1 MIDQKKY
8 LPTRSAANFGKFL
21 IITILVIGIG
31 LRFFNLEQKV
41 YSADEVRSIMRF
53 SGYTTQDV
61 KDLAFIG
68 EIIDRKDLQYFQ
80 HTHSE
85 RSLSDAL
92 RSMMRNPE
100 HPPLYHLSARFWMQ
114 LIPIENSARTF
125 SIFLSI
131 LVIPCLY
138 WLCLELFDSSLTGWI
153 AIALFAVSPFQML
166 VAQNTTQY
174 SLWTI
179 TIILSGIALLRAI
192 RKNTL
197 KSWLWYSLSL
207 ALTFYTHLLSAPVAI
222 AQALYVILLER
233 LKITRT
239 VVSYIL
245 AAVGSLVLFSPWLFV
260 IFTNPGN
267 LDASKHYYA
276 LFKNSISQISQTL
289 FRHTGHVFVDFFHRR
304 GRLES
309 ALHILILLL
318 ALYSL
323 YHLIRYTSPR
333 VWLFLLT
340 LILIPA
346 LFQIV
351 PDLLLIPSIRSLQ
364 ARYYLPVFLGMQISI
379 SHLIASYIGS
389 KSPKNWLHYLGQQIL
404 LIFLL
409 LGIVSGVFLGLTP
422 DAALDDQ
429 RGTASGAN
437 LEIAPVLNSMTKPIV
452 ISDNTP
458 SFFLALSYLVNDQVK
473 FQLFQDGDVESWRQK
488 LNLKELAQN
497 YSNIVVAHP
506 EEDFVNFLNE
516 QYPIRT
522 KKLAGPLIEIK
533 LQ

>member
-1 MIDQKKY
+1 MMDQRKY
-8 LPTRSAANFGKFL
+8 LPDRLAANFGQFL
-21 IITILVIGIG
+21 IIAILLIGIG

-41 YSADEVRSIMRF
+41 YSADEVRRIMRF
-53 SGYTTQDV
+53 SGYTIQDV
-61 KDLAFIG
+61 REQAFNG
-68 EIIDRKDLQYFQ
+68 EIIGRKDLQYFQ
-80 HTHSE
+80 HPHSE

-92 RSMMRNPE
+92 RSLMGNPE
-100 HPPLYHLSARFWMQ
+100 HPPLYNLSARFWMQ
-114 LIPIENSARTF
+114 LIPIEHSARTF

-131 LVIPCLY
+131 LAMLCLY
-138 WLCLELFDSSLTGWI
+138 WLCLELFDSSLTAWI
-153 AIALFAVSPFQML
+153 ASALFAVSPFRIL
-166 VAQNTTQY
+166 SAQNATQY
-174 SLWTI
+174 SCWTV
-179 TIILSGIALLRAI
+179 TILLSGIALLRAI

-207 ALTFYTHLLSAPVAI
+207 ALTFYTHLFSAPVAI

-239 VVSYIL
+239 VVSYVL

-260 IFTNPGN
+260 IFTN
-267 LDASKHYYA
+267 LDKIDRNTQYYRQ
-276 LFKNSISQISQTL
+276 FKTNIIQISQTL
-289 FRHTGHVFVDFFHRR
+289 FRNIGHLFVNFYHRK

-309 ALHILILLL
+309 AFHLLILLL
-318 ALYSL
+318 LVYSL
-323 YHLIRYTSPR
+323 YYLIRYASPK
-333 VWLFLLT
+333 VSLFLIT
-340 LILIPA
+340 LIVVPT

-351 PDLLLIPSIRSLQ
+351 PDLLKPSLRSLQ
-364 ARYYLPVFLGMQISI
+364 ARYYMPVFLAVRMAISY
-379 SHLIASYIGS
+379 LIASYIGS
-389 KSPKNWLHYLGQQIL
+389 KSPKNWRHYLGQQIL
-404 LIFLL
+404 LILLL
-409 LGIVSGVFLGLTP
+409 LGIVSGVFLGLNP

-429 RGTASGAN
+429 RGTANGAN
-437 LEIAPVLNSMTKPIV
+437 LEIATVLNSMTKPIV
-452 ISDNTP
+452 ISDSTP
-458 SFFLALSYLVNDQVK
+458 SFFLGLSYLVNDQVK

-522 KKLAGPLIEIK
+522 KKLAGALIEIK

>member
-1 MIDQKKY
+1 
-8 LPTRSAANFGKFL
+8 
-21 IITILVIGIG
+21 
-31 LRFFNLEQKV
+31 
-41 YSADEVRSIMRF
+41 
-53 SGYTTQDV
+53 
-61 KDLAFIG
+61 
-68 EIIDRKDLQYFQ
+68 
-80 HTHSE
+80 
-85 RSLSDAL
+85 
-92 RSMMRNPE
+92 
-100 HPPLYHLSARFWMQ
+100 MQ

-166 VAQNTTQY
+166 VDQNTTQY

-207 ALTFYTHLLSAPVAI
+207 ALTFYTHLFSAPVAI

-260 IFTNPGN
+260 IFTNLGKIDGN
-267 LDASKHYYA
+267 TQYYRQ
-276 LFKNSISQISQTL
+276 FKTNISQISQTL
-289 FRHTGHVFVDFFHRR
+289 FRHTGHVFVDFFHRK

-309 ALHILILLL
+309 ALHLLILLL
-318 ALYSL
+318 AIYSL
-323 YHLIRYTSPR
+323 YHLIRYTSPK
-333 VWLFLLT
+333 VWLFLIT
-340 LILIPA
+340 LIVVPT

-351 PDLLLIPSIRSLQ
+351 PDLIKTSIRSLQ

-422 DAALDDQ
+422 DAGLDDQ

-437 LEIAPVLNSMTKPIV
+437 LEIAPVLKLH
-452 ISDNTP
+452 DQ
-458 SFFLALSYLVNDQVK
+458 ADSYQ
-473 FQLFQDGDVESWRQK
+473 R
-488 LNLKELAQN
+488 
-497 YSNIVVAHP
+497 
-506 EEDFVNFLNE
+506 
-516 QYPIRT
+516 
-522 KKLAGPLIEIK
+522 
-533 LQ
+533 

>member
-1 MIDQKKY
+1 
-8 LPTRSAANFGKFL
+8 
-21 IITILVIGIG
+21 
-31 LRFFNLEQKV
+31 
-41 YSADEVRSIMRF
+41 
-53 SGYTTQDV
+53 
-61 KDLAFIG
+61 
-68 EIIDRKDLQYFQ
+68 
-80 HTHSE
+80 
-85 RSLSDAL
+85 
-92 RSMMRNPE
+92 
-100 HPPLYHLSARFWMQ
+100 
-114 LIPIENSARTF
+114 
-125 SIFLSI
+125 
-131 LVIPCLY
+131 
-138 WLCLELFDSSLTGWI
+138 
-153 AIALFAVSPFQML
+153 ML

-174 SLWTI
+174 SLWTV
-179 TIILSGIALLRAI
+179 TILLSAISLLRAI

-207 ALTFYTHLLSAPVAI
+207 ALTFYTHLFSATVAI

-260 IFTNPGN
+260 IFTN
-267 LDASKHYYA
+267 LDKIDRNNRYYRQ
-276 LFKNSISQISQTL
+276 FQTNIIEISQTL

-309 ALHILILLL
+309 ALHLLILLL
-318 ALYSL
+318 AIYSL
-323 YHLIRYTSPR
+323 YYLIRYTSR
-333 VWLFLLT
+333 KVWLFLIT
-340 LILIPA
+340 LIFVPA

-351 PDLLLIPSIRSLQ
+351 PDLLTPSIRSLQ
-364 ARYYLPVFLGMQISI
+364 ARYYLPVFLGMQMAISY
-379 SHLIASYIGS
+379 LIASYIGS

-409 LGIVSGVFLGLTP
+409 LGIVSGIFLGLTP
-422 DAALDDQ
+422 DGALDDQ

-437 LEIAPVLNSMTKPIV
+437 LEIAPVLNSMSKPIV

-458 SFFLALSYLVNDQVK
+458 SFFLALSYLVNDRVK

-516 QYPIRT
+516 QYSIRT
-522 KKLAGPLIEIK
+522 KKLAEQLMEIK

>member
-1 MIDQKKY
+1 MMDQKKY

-21 IITILVIGIG
+21 IITILVIGVG

-41 YSADEVRSIMRF
+41 YSADEVRRIMRS
-53 SGYTTQDV
+53 SGYTTQEV
-61 KDLAFIG
+61 REQAFIG
-68 EIIDRKDLQYFQ
+68 NIIGVEELQRFQ
-80 HTHSE
+80 YPHLET
-85 RSLSDAL
+85 SLNDTMQAL
-92 RSMMRNPE
+92 IGNPE
-100 HPPLYHLSARFWMQ
+100 HPPLYNLLNRFWMRAF
-114 LIPIENSARTF
+114 PWTNSARTF
-125 SIFLSI
+125 SIFLSV
-131 LVIPCLY
+131 LAIPCLY

-153 AIALFAVSPFQML
+153 AIALFAVSPFQIL
-166 VAQNTTQY
+166 SAQNATQY
-174 SLWTI
+174 SFWTL
-179 TIILSGIALLRAI
+179 TILLSGIALLRAI

-207 ALTFYTHLLSAPVAI
+207 SLTFYAHLFSYSLAI
-222 AQALYVILLER
+222 AQALCVILLER

-239 VVSYIL
+239 VVSYVL

-260 IFTNPGN
+260 IFSN
-267 LDASKHYYA
+267 LDKIDRNTQYYRQ
-276 LFKNSISQISQTL
+276 FKTNIIEISQTL
-289 FRHTGHVFVDFFHRR
+289 FLHTGHVFVDFFHRS

-309 ALHILILLL
+309 ALHLLVLLL
-318 ALYSL
+318 VVYSL
-323 YHLIRYTSPR
+323 YHLIRYASPK
-333 VWLFLLT
+333 VWLFLIT
-340 LILIPA
+340 LIVVPT

-351 PDLLLIPSIRSLQ
+351 PDLLKPSIRSLQ
-364 ARYYLPVFLGMQISI
+364 ARYYLPVFLAMQMAISY
-379 SHLIASYIGS
+379 LIASYIGS

-409 LGIVSGVFLGLTP
+409 LGIVSGIFLGLTP
-422 DAALDDQ
+422 DGALDDQ

-437 LEIAPVLNSMTKPIV
+437 LEIAPVLNSMSKPIV

-458 SFFLALSYLVNDQVK
+458 SFFLALSYLVNDRVK

-516 QYPIRT
+516 QYSIRT
-522 KKLAGPLIEIK
+522 KKLAEQLIEIRVC
-533 LQ
+533 

>member
-1 MIDQKKY
+1 MMNQKKY
-8 LPTRSAANFGKFL
+8 LPDQSAANFGKFL

-31 LRFFNLEQKV
+31 LRFFHIEQKV

-61 KDLAFIG
+61 REQAFNG
-68 EIIDRKDLQYFQ
+68 EIIGRKDLQYFQ
-80 HTHSE
+80 HPHSE

-174 SLWTI
+174 SLWTV
-179 TIILSGIALLRAI
+179 TILLSAISLLRAI

-207 ALTFYTHLLSAPVAI
+207 ALTFYTHLFSATVAI

-260 IFTNPGN
+260 IFTN
-267 LDASKHYYA
+267 LDKIDRNNRYYRQ
-276 LFKNSISQISQTL
+276 FQTNIIEISQTL

-309 ALHILILLL
+309 ALHLLILLL
-318 ALYSL
+318 AIYSL
-323 YHLIRYTSPR
+323 YYLIRYTSR
-333 VWLFLLT
+333 KVWLFLIT
-340 LILIPA
+340 LIVVPT

-351 PDLLLIPSIRSLQ
+351 PDLLTPSIRSLQ
-364 ARYYLPVFLGMQISI
+364 ARYYLPVFLGIQMAISY
-379 SHLIASYIGS
+379 LIASYIGS

-429 RGTASGAN
+429 RGTASGNN

-473 FQLFQDGDVESWRQK
+473 FQLFQNRDVESWRQK

-522 KKLAGPLIEIK
+522 KKLAEQLIEIK

>member
-1 MIDQKKY
+1 MIDPKEY
-8 LPTRSAANFGKFL
+8 LPYQSAANFGKFL
-21 IITILVIGIG
+21 IIAILLIGIS

-41 YSADEVRSIMRF
+41 YSADEVRSIKRF
-53 SGYTTQDV
+53 SGYTTQE
-61 KDLAFIG
+61 LREQAFNGQIIG
-68 EIIDRKDLQYFQ
+68 RKDLQYFQ
-80 HTHSE
+80 HPHPE
-85 RSLSDAL
+85 RSLSDVL
-92 RSMMRNPE
+92 RSLTSNPE
-100 HPPLYHLSARFWMQ
+100 HPPLYNLSARFWMQ
-114 LIPIENSARTF
+114 LIPIEHSAKTF

-131 LVIPCLY
+131 LAIPCVY
-138 WLCLELFDSSLTGWI
+138 WLCLELFDSSLTAWI
-153 AIALFAVSPFQML
+153 TSALFAVSPVRIL
-166 VAQNTTQY
+166 SAQNATQY
-174 SLWTI
+174 SYWTV
-179 TIILSGIALLRAI
+179 TILLSGIALLRAI

-207 ALTFYTHLLSAPVAI
+207 ALTFYTHLFSAPVAI

-239 VVSYIL
+239 VVSYVL

-260 IFTNPGN
+260 IFTN
-267 LDASKHYYA
+267 LDKIDRNTQYYRQ
-276 LFKNSISQISQTL
+276 FKSNIIQISQTL
-289 FRHTGHVFVDFFHRR
+289 FRHTGHVFVNFFHRK

-309 ALHILILLL
+309 ALHLLILLL
-318 ALYSL
+318 VVYSL
-323 YHLIRYTSPR
+323 YHLIRYASPK
-333 VWLFLLT
+333 VWLFLIT
-340 LILIPA
+340 LIVVPT

-351 PDLLLIPSIRSLQ
+351 PDLLKPSIRSLQ
-364 ARYYLPVFLGMQISI
+364 ARYYLPVFSGIQMAI

-409 LGIVSGVFLGLTP
+409 LGIVSSVFLGLNP
-422 DAALDDQ
+422 EAALDDQ

-437 LEIAPVLNSMTKPIV
+437 LKIAPVLNSMTKPIV

-458 SFFLALSYLVNDQVK
+458 SFFLALSYLVNDRVK

-522 KKLAGPLIEIK
+522 EKLAAQLIEIK
-533 LQ
+533 LE

>member
-1 MIDQKKY
+1 
-8 LPTRSAANFGKFL
+8 
-21 IITILVIGIG
+21 
-31 LRFFNLEQKV
+31 
-41 YSADEVRSIMRF
+41 
-53 SGYTTQDV
+53 
-61 KDLAFIG
+61 
-68 EIIDRKDLQYFQ
+68 
-80 HTHSE
+80 
-85 RSLSDAL
+85 
-92 RSMMRNPE
+92 
-100 HPPLYHLSARFWMQ
+100 MQ

-174 SLWTI
+174 SLWTV
-179 TIILSGIALLRAI
+179 TILLSAISLLRAI

-207 ALTFYTHLLSAPVAI
+207 ALTFYTHLFSATVAI

-260 IFTNPGN
+260 IFTN
-267 LDASKHYYA
+267 LDKIDRNNRYYRQ
-276 LFKNSISQISQTL
+276 FQTNIIEISQTL

-309 ALHILILLL
+309 ALHLLILLL
-318 ALYSL
+318 AIYSL
-323 YHLIRYTSPR
+323 YYLIRYTSR
-333 VWLFLLT
+333 KVWLFLIT
-340 LILIPA
+340 LIFVPA

-351 PDLLLIPSIRSLQ
+351 PDLLTPSIRSLQ
-364 ARYYLPVFLGMQISI
+364 ARYYLPVFLGMQMAISY
-379 SHLIASYIGS
+379 LIASYIGS

-409 LGIVSGVFLGLTP
+409 LGIVSGIFLGLTP
-422 DAALDDQ
+422 DGALDDQ

-437 LEIAPVLNSMTKPIV
+437 LEIAPVLNSMSKPIV

-458 SFFLALSYLVNDQVK
+458 SFFLALSYLVNDRVK

-516 QYPIRT
+516 QYSIRT
-522 KKLAGPLIEIK
+522 KKLAEQLIEIK

>member
-1 MIDQKKY
+1 MMDQKKY

-21 IITILVIGIG
+21 IITILVIGVG

-61 KDLAFIG
+61 REQAFNG
-68 EIIDRKDLQYFQ
+68 EIIGRKDLQYFQ
-80 HTHSE
+80 HPHSE

-92 RSMMRNPE
+92 RSLMGNPE

-114 LIPIENSARTF
+114 LIPIEHSARTF

-174 SLWTI
+174 SLWTV
-179 TIILSGIALLRAI
+179 TILLSGIALLRAI

-207 ALTFYTHLLSAPVAI
+207 VLTFYTHLFSAPVAI

-239 VVSYIL
+239 VVSYVL
-245 AAVGSLVLFSPWLFV
+245 AGVGSLVLFSPWLFV
-260 IFTNPGN
+260 IFSN
-267 LDASKHYYA
+267 LDKIDRNTQYYRQ
-276 LFKNSISQISQTL
+276 FKTNIIEISQTL
-289 FRHTGHVFVDFFHRR
+289 FRHAGHVFVDFFHRK

-309 ALHILILLL
+309 AFHLLILLL
-318 ALYSL
+318 AIYSL
-323 YHLIRYTSPR
+323 YHLIRYTSPK
-333 VWLFLLT
+333 VWLFLIT
-340 LILIPA
+340 LIVVPT

-351 PDLLLIPSIRSLQ
+351 PDLLKPSIRSLQ
-364 ARYYLPVFLGMQISI
+364 ARYYLPVFLGMQMAISY
-379 SHLIASYIGS
+379 LIASYIGS

-409 LGIVSGVFLGLTP
+409 LGIVSGIFLGLTS
-422 DAALDDQ
+422 DAGLDDQ
-429 RGTASGAN
+429 RGTASGVN
-437 LEIAPVLNSMTKPIV
+437 LEIAPVLNSMSKPIV

-473 FQLFQDGDVESWRQK
+473 FQLFQDGDVESWRRK

-522 KKLAGPLIEIK
+522 EKLAGSLIEIK

>member
-8 LPTRSAANFGKFL
+8 FPDQSAANFGKFL
-21 IITILVIGIG
+21 MITILVIAIG
-31 LRFFNLEQKV
+31 WRFFNLEQKV

-61 KDLAFIG
+61 EDMAFIG
-68 EIIDRKDLQYFQ
+68 EIIDKENLQHFQ
-80 HTHSE
+80 HPHSE

-92 RSMMRNPE
+92 RSLMGNPE

-174 SLWTI
+174 SLWTV
-179 TIILSGIALLRAI
+179 TILLSGIALLRAI

-207 ALTFYTHLLSAPVAI
+207 ALTFYTHLFSYSLAI

-239 VVSYIL
+239 VVSYVL

-260 IFTNPGN
+260 IFTN
-267 LDASKHYYA
+267 LDKIDRNTQYYRQ
-276 LFKNSISQISQTL
+276 FKSNIIEISQTL
-289 FRHTGHVFVDFFHRR
+289 FRHTGHGFVDFFHRK

-318 ALYSL
+318 VVYSL
-323 YHLIRYTSPR
+323 YHLIRYTSPK
-333 VWLFLLT
+333 VWLFLIT
-340 LILIPA
+340 LIVVPT

-351 PDLLLIPSIRSLQ
+351 PDLLKPSIRSLQ
-364 ARYYLPVFLGMQISI
+364 ARYYLPVFLGIQMAI

-409 LGIVSGVFLGLTP
+409 LGIVSSVFLGLTP

-437 LEIAPVLNSMTKPIV
+437 LEIAPVLNSMTRPIV

-458 SFFLALSYLVNDQVK
+458 SFFLALSYLVNDRVK
-473 FQLFQDGDVESWRQK
+473 FQLFRDGDVESWRQK

-497 YSNIVVAHP
+497 YSDIVVAHP

-522 KKLAGPLIEIK
+522 EKLAESLIEIK

>member
-1 MIDQKKY
+1 
-8 LPTRSAANFGKFL
+8 
-21 IITILVIGIG
+21 
-31 LRFFNLEQKV
+31 
-41 YSADEVRSIMRF
+41 
-53 SGYTTQDV
+53 
-61 KDLAFIG
+61 
-68 EIIDRKDLQYFQ
+68 
-80 HTHSE
+80 
-85 RSLSDAL
+85 
-92 RSMMRNPE
+92 
-100 HPPLYHLSARFWMQ
+100 
-114 LIPIENSARTF
+114 
-125 SIFLSI
+125 
-131 LVIPCLY
+131 
-138 WLCLELFDSSLTGWI
+138 
-153 AIALFAVSPFQML
+153 
-166 VAQNTTQY
+166 
-174 SLWTI
+174 
-179 TIILSGIALLRAI
+179 
-192 RKNTL
+192 
-197 KSWLWYSLSL
+197 
-207 ALTFYTHLLSAPVAI
+207 
-222 AQALYVILLER
+222 
-233 LKITRT
+233 
-239 VVSYIL
+239 
-245 AAVGSLVLFSPWLFV
+245 V
-260 IFTNPGN
+260 IFTN
-267 LDASKHYYA
+267 LDKIDRNNRYYRQ
-276 LFKNSISQISQTL
+276 FQTNIIEISQTL

-309 ALHILILLL
+309 ALHLLILLL
-318 ALYSL
+318 AIYSL
-323 YHLIRYTSPR
+323 YHLIRYTSPK
-333 VWLFLLT
+333 VWLFLIT
-340 LILIPA
+340 LIVVPT

-351 PDLLLIPSIRSLQ
+351 PDLIKTSIRSLQ

-422 DAALDDQ
+422 DAGLDDQ

-458 SFFLALSYLVNDQVK
+458 SFFLALSYLVNDRVK
-473 FQLFQDGDVESWRQK
+473 FQLFRDGDVESWRQK

>member
-1 MIDQKKY
+1 MMNQKKY
-8 LPTRSAANFGKFL
+8 LPDQSAANFGKFL

-61 KDLAFIG
+61 EDMAFIG
-68 EIIDRKDLQYFQ
+68 EIIDKENLQHFQ
-80 HTHSE
+80 HPNSE

-114 LIPIENSARTF
+114 LIPIEHSARTF

-131 LVIPCLY
+131 LAIACLY
-138 WLCLELFDSSLTGWI
+138 WLCLELFDSSLTASI
-153 AIALFAVSPFQML
+153 AIALFAVSPL
-166 VAQNTTQY
+166 RILSAQNATQY
-174 SLWTI
+174 SCWTV
-179 TIILSGIALLRAI
+179 TILLSGIALLRAI
-192 RKNTL
+192 RENTL

-207 ALTFYTHLLSAPVAI
+207 ALTFYTHLFSAPVAI

-239 VVSYIL
+239 VVSYVL

-260 IFTNPGN
+260 IFTN
-267 LDASKHYYA
+267 LDKIDRNTQYYRQFKTNIIEISQA
-276 LFKNSISQISQTL
+276 LFP
-289 FRHTGHVFVDFFHRR
+289 HTGHVFVNFFHRK

-309 ALHILILLL
+309 ALHLLILLL
-318 ALYSL
+318 VVYSL
-323 YHLIRYTSPR
+323 YYLIRYASPK
-333 VWLFLLT
+333 VWLFLIT
-340 LILIPA
+340 LIVVPT

-351 PDLLLIPSIRSLQ
+351 PDLLKPSIRSLQ
-364 ARYYLPVFLGMQISI
+364 ARYYMPAFLAIRMAISY
-379 SHLIASYIGS
+379 LIASYIGS

-404 LIFLL
+404 LILLL
-409 LGIVSGVFLGLTP
+409 LGIVSGVFLGLNP

-429 RGTASGAN
+429 RGTASGNN

>member
-174 SLWTI
+174 SLWTL
-179 TIILSGIALLRAI
+179 TILLSAISLLRAI

-207 ALTFYTHLLSAPVAI
+207 ALTFYTHLFSATVAI

-233 LKITRT
+233 FKITKT
-239 VVSYIL
+239 LINYVL
-245 AAVGSLVLFSPWLFV
+245 AGLGSIVLFSPWLFV
-260 IFTNPGN
+260 IFTN
-267 LDASKHYYA
+267 LDKIDRNNRYYRQ
-276 LFKNSISQISQTL
+276 FQTNIIEISQTL

-309 ALHILILLL
+309 ALHLLILLL
-318 ALYSL
+318 AIYSL
-323 YHLIRYTSPR
+323 YYLIRYTSR
-333 VWLFLLT
+333 KVWLFLIT
-340 LILIPA
+340 LIFVPA

-351 PDLLLIPSIRSLQ
+351 PDLLTPSIRSLQ
-364 ARYYLPVFLGMQISI
+364 ARYYLPVFLGMQMAISY
-379 SHLIASYIGS
+379 LIASYIGS

-409 LGIVSGVFLGLTP
+409 LGIVSGIFLGLTP
-422 DAALDDQ
+422 DGALDDQ

-437 LEIAPVLNSMTKPIV
+437 LEIAPVLNSMSKPIV

-458 SFFLALSYLVNDQVK
+458 SFFLALSYLVNDRVK

-516 QYPIRT
+516 QYSIRT
-522 KKLAGPLIEIK
+522 KKLAEQLMEIK

>member
-1 MIDQKKY
+1 MYEEVKGSQ
-8 LPTRSAANFGKFL
+8 SAANFGKFL
-21 IITILVIGIG
+21 IIAILLIGIS

-53 SGYTTQDV
+53 SGYTTQEV
-61 KDLAFIG
+61 REQAFNGQIIG
-68 EIIDRKDLQYFQ
+68 RKDLQYFQ
-80 HTHSE
+80 HPHSE

-92 RSMMRNPE
+92 RSLMSNPE

-114 LIPIENSARTF
+114 LIPIEHSARTF

-131 LVIPCLY
+131 LAIPCLY
-138 WLCLELFDSSLTGWI
+138 WLSLELFNSSLTAW
-153 AIALFAVSPFQML
+153 
-166 VAQNTTQY
+166 
-174 SLWTI
+174 I
-179 TIILSGIALLRAI
+179 TILLRAI

-207 ALTFYTHLLSAPVAI
+207 ALTFYTHLFSAPVAI

-239 VVSYIL
+239 VVSYVL

-260 IFTNPGN
+260 IFTN
-267 LDASKHYYA
+267 LDKIDRNTQYYRQ
-276 LFKNSISQISQTL
+276 FKTNIIQISKTL
-289 FRHTGHVFVDFFHRR
+289 FRHTGHVFVNFFHLK

-309 ALHILILLL
+309 ALHLLILLL
-318 ALYSL
+318 VVYSL
-323 YHLIRYTSPR
+323 YHLIRYASPK
-333 VWLFLLT
+333 VWLFLIT
-340 LILIPA
+340 LIVVPT

-351 PDLLLIPSIRSLQ
+351 PDLLKPSIRSLQ
-364 ARYYLPVFLGMQISI
+364 ARYYLPVFLGIQMAISY
-379 SHLIASYIGS
+379 LIASCISS

-409 LGIVSGVFLGLTP
+409 LGIVSSVFLGLNP
-422 DAALDDQ
+422 EAALDDQ

-437 LEIAPVLNSMTKPIV
+437 LKIAPVLNSMTKPIV

-458 SFFLALSYLVNDQVK
+458 SFFLALSYLVNDRVK

-522 KKLAGPLIEIK
+522 EKLAEQLIEIK
-533 LQ
+533 LE

>member
-1 MIDQKKY
+1 MTDQKKH
-8 LPTRSAANFGKFL
+8 LPYQSAANFRKFL

-61 KDLAFIG
+61 RDQAFIG
-68 EIIDRKDLQYFQ
+68 EIIDKENLQHFQ
-80 HTHSE
+80 YPNSDRTLSNALQ
-85 RSLSDAL
+85 SL
-92 RSMMRNPE
+92 MGNPE
-100 HPPLYHLSARFWMQ
+100 HPPLYHLLSRFWMQ
-114 LIPIENSARTF
+114 LFPISNSARFF
-125 SIFLSI
+125 SIFLAF
-131 LVIPCLY
+131 LVLPCLY
-138 WLCLELFDSSLTGWI
+138 FFCKELFADSGTGWI
-153 AIALFAVSPFQML
+153 AIALFAVSPFQIL
-166 VAQNTTQY
+166 IAQNTTQY

-192 RKNTL
+192 RKNTA

-207 ALTFYTHLLSAPVAI
+207 ALMFYTHLFSATVAI
-222 AQALYVILLER
+222 AQALYVLLLER
-233 LKITRT
+233 FKITKT
-239 VVSYIL
+239 SINYVL
-245 AAVGSLVLFSPWLFV
+245 AGLGSLVLFSPWLFV
-260 IFTNPGN
+260 IFTN
-267 LDASKHYYA
+267 LDKIDRNTQYYRQ
-276 LFKNSISQISQTL
+276 FKTNIIEISQTL
-289 FRHTGHVFVDFFHRR
+289 FRHGGHVFVDFFHRK

-309 ALHILILLL
+309 ALHLLILLL
-318 ALYSL
+318 AVYSL

-351 PDLLLIPSIRSLQ
+351 PDLIKTSIRSLQ

-379 SHLIASYIGS
+379 SYLIASYIQS
-389 KSPKNWLHYLGQQIL
+389 KSPKNWLHYLGQQL
-404 LIFLL
+404 FLIFLL
-409 LGIVSGVFLGLTP
+409 MGIVSGVFLGLTP
-422 DAALDDQ
+422 DAGLDDQ
-429 RGTASGAN
+429 RGTASGTN
-437 LEIAPVLNSMTKPIV
+437 LEIAATLNSLEKPIV

-473 FQLFQDGDVESWRQK
+473 FQLFQDNDAENWRQK

-506 EEDFVNFLNE
+506 NKNFVNFLSE

-522 KKLAGPLIEIK
+522 EKLAEQLLEIK

>member
-174 SLWTI
+174 SLWTL
-179 TIILSGIALLRAI
+179 TILLSAISLLRAI

-207 ALTFYTHLLSAPVAI
+207 ALTFYTHLFSATVAI

-233 LKITRT
+233 FKITKT
-239 VVSYIL
+239 LINYVL
-245 AAVGSLVLFSPWLFV
+245 AGLGSIVLFSPWLFV
-260 IFTNPGN
+260 IFTN
-267 LDASKHYYA
+267 LDKIDRNNRYYRQ
-276 LFKNSISQISQTL
+276 FQTNIIEISQTL

-309 ALHILILLL
+309 ALHLLILLL
-318 ALYSL
+318 AIYSL
-323 YHLIRYTSPR
+323 YYLIRYTSR
-333 VWLFLLT
+333 KVWLFLIT
-340 LILIPA
+340 LIVVPT

-351 PDLLLIPSIRSLQ
+351 PDLLTPSIRSLQ
-364 ARYYLPVFLGMQISI
+364 ARYYLPVFLGMQMAISY
-379 SHLIASYIGS
+379 LIASYIGS
-389 KSPKNWLHYLGQQIL
+389 KSPKNWLHYLG
-404 LIFLL
+404 
-409 LGIVSGVFLGLTP
+409 S
-422 DAALDDQ
+422 A
-429 RGTASGAN
+429 
-437 LEIAPVLNSMTKPIV
+437 E
-452 ISDNTP
+452 
-458 SFFLALSYLVNDQVK
+458 
-473 FQLFQDGDVESWRQK
+473 
-488 LNLKELAQN
+488 
-497 YSNIVVAHP
+497 
-506 EEDFVNFLNE
+506 
-516 QYPIRT
+516 
-522 KKLAGPLIEIK
+522 
-533 LQ
+533 